1 MTSSPCSGGHLAV
14 CTMPQRTTV
23 ACSLQ
28 PNTRRSKTK
37 PINPIMAR
45 EASITSALRNS
56 LASKITHPRPQSEA
70 ASISAPTTAIHARRK
85 AWRSPA
91 MMKGEAPGMIT
102 FQNKASHCAR
112 RAQPQ
117 RIDGAHARPGVQQQR
132 KRRRIEHDENRHH
145 VAEAEPQD
153 EDRHPSERGYGH
165 QRAGERKKEA
175 FDRPNAAH
183 QDPER
188 QRHRYRQCEPE
199 QNAIEG
205 IERVLEQGAVEQ
217 LRCEW

>member
-1 MTSSPCSGGHLAV
+1 MPHL
-14 CTMPQRTTV
+14 CTV
-23 ACSLQ
+23 ARSRV
-28 PNTRRSKTK
+28 PNTRRSKAK
-37 PINPIMAR
+37 PMRPMTVSA
-45 EASITSALRNS
+45 ASMTSALRNS

-132 KRRRIEHDENRHH
+132 KRRRIEHDQNRHH

-165 QRAGERKKEA
+165 QRAGERKKET

-183 QDPER
+183 EEPER
-188 QRHRYRQCEPE
+188 RQTPSGTWPAPRTGLVHRGGHQQRKARPIGRAR
-199 QNAIEG
+199 AIRRRSHV
-205 IERVLEQGAVEQ
+205 IIPQRTT
-217 LRCEW
+217 